1 VADLSLLQQ
10 DALTAAR
17 LADAL
22 QPAHD
27 VAVCTSWA
35 DLEAR
40 LVRRETDVCVVDA
53 DQPSRQ
59 EAMDRLT
66 TLQQSHPTIA
76 MVAFGDFAGQE
87 QTVYR
92 LGRLGVDGVVAA
104 QRGTESVH
112 VREAVDQAL
121 LAARARRAA
130 TLLEGQ
136 LPPFVRRA
144 VAWAVEHAGRRPP
157 VQELADAMGTT
168 PAAFAAEL
176 RREGLPPPSRIL
188 LWGRLLLAGALLDRD
203 RTTVEQTAYQVGYSG
218 ASALARALK
227 REVGRTPVEI
237 AARGGMEE
245 VHRRL
250 VPPGRGD
257 ARGRLRL
264 VLVALLLALHAACAS
279 PHTAGPRAPDGVP
292 GSGVAARVERILAE
306 PPLDGLH
313 VGILAVDARSGRT
326 VLERNAARRFIPAS
340 NQKLLTVAAALHH
353 LGPDFRWETAL
364 WSDAPVV
371 DGSLQGDLVL
381 VGTGDPTLSER
392 WWPSA
397 RSALDAL
404 ADSLRAAGVRRVDGD
419 LVVDVSAWER
429 SGVPGPWEV
438 GDLPF
443 PWGAAAGAFA
453 VAEGEISL
461 LVRGGARVGDPA
473 RLEAWWPGG
482 ARGFLRPRLHTA
494 PPDST
499 TRVRGRHLPGE
510 GILAVEGWVPAG
522 RADTVHLAAREP
534 VRVAAGL
541 LRTALEGAGIR
552 IAGRTGILAPP
563 GGAFS
568 PPGPAVESWAVPAA
582 ASAGRRAPGGGVGSE
597 PRSATRPAPPVWLDG
612 PGARGPDSPTPANH
626 ATRRA
631 TPCVGAPGCAGLRR
645 LAALRSPPLSAVAAE
660 ILGPS
665 RNWVA
670 EQLLRTLGR
679 IQEGRGTREAGLAVV
694 RSYLLE
700 AAGVDSLDIRLEDG
714 SGLAPRNLV
723 TPRAVV
729 AVLAHAAEAPWS
741 QAWRRAL
748 ASPGEEDTTLERRLP
763 DLHGR
768 VAAKTGTLSNVDALS
783 GYLSEHDGTD
793 LIFSVLSNGSGLPA
807 STVRRALDRV
817 VEILAEG

>member
-40 LVRRETDVCVVDA
+40 LVRREADVCVVDA

-136 LPPFVRRA
+136 LPPVARRA

-157 VQELADAMGTT
+157 VQELAAAMGTT

-250 VPPGRGD
+250 VPPLGGD
-257 ARGRLRL
+257 GRGRLRL
-264 VLVALLLALHAACAS
+264 VVVALLLALHAACA
-279 PHTAGPRAPDGVP
+279 PPRAAGPPAQNGVP
-292 GSGVAARVERILAE
+292 GDGVAARVERTLAE

-313 VGILAVDARSGRT
+313 VGILAVEARSGRT

-340 NQKLLTVAAALHH
+340 NQKLLTVAAAFHH
-353 LGPDFRWETAL
+353 LGPQFRWETAL
-364 WSDAPVV
+364 WSDAPLV

-381 VGTGDPTLSER
+381 MATGDPTLSER

-397 RSALDAL
+397 RSALEAL
-404 ADSLRAAGVRRVDGD
+404 ADSLRAAGVRRVEGD
-419 LVVDVSAWER
+419 LVVDVSGWER
-429 SGVPGPWEV
+429 SGVPDPWEV

-443 PWGAAAGAFA
+443 PWGAGAGAFA
-453 VAEGEISL
+453 VADGEISV
-461 LVRGGARVGDPA
+461 LVRGGARVGDAA

-482 ARGFLRPRLHTA
+482 ARGFLRPRLRTA
-494 PPDST
+494 PPDSA

-510 GILAVEGWVPAG
+510 GVLVVEGWVPAG
-522 RADTVHLAAREP
+522 RADTVRLAAREP

-541 LRTALEGAGIR
+541 LRTALEGTGVR
-552 IAGRTGILAPP
+552 VDGRTGVRAPAP
-563 GGAFS
+563 WDFS
-568 PPGPAVESWAVPAA
+568 PPGAAVESWAVPPAVSGGA
-582 ASAGRRAPGGGVGSE
+582 RARGTDVGSA
-597 PRSATRPAPPVWLDG
+597 ATRPLAPTWLDG
-612 PGARGPDSPTPANH
+612 PVPSAAESSSRPRPAAHPT
-626 ATRRA
+626 
-631 TPCVGAPGCAGLRR
+631 TPCHGGSGCARPRR
-645 LAALRSPPLSAVAAE
+645 LAALRSPPLSEVAGE
-660 ILGPS
+660 VLGPS
-665 RNWVA
+665 RNWIA

-679 IQEGRGTREAGLAVV
+679 VEEGRGTREAGLAVV

-700 AAGVDSLDIRLEDG
+700 AAGVDSLDVRLEDG

-723 TPRAVV
+723 TPRALVG
-729 AVLAHAAEAPWS
+729 VLAHAAEAPWS
-741 QAWRRAL
+741 EAWHRAL
-748 ASPGEEDTTLERRLP
+748 ASPGEEDTTLERRLL
-763 DLHGR
+763 DLHDR
-768 VAAKTGTLSNVDALS
+768 LSAKTGTLSNVDALS
-783 GYLSEHDGTD
+783 GYLTGHDGTD